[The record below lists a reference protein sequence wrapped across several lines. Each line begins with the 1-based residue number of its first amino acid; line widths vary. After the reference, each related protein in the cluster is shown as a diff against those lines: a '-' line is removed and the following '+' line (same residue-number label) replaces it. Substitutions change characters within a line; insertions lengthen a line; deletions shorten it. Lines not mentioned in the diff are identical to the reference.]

1 MIINKKPRARELG
14 LPLLGTPAP
23 LNAITD
29 VAGVLVGYRTLD
41 DIAESGKRIKTGV
54 TAILPRGYQ
63 RSPQPVFAG
72 IHVLNG
78 NGEMT
83 GSHWIKHGGYFL
95 GPVCIS
101 NTHAVGTLHQA
112 AVRWMLRQYQ
122 DEFIEHHLWAMP
134 VVAETYDGVIN
145 DINGLYVTEN
155 DALSALDSAQGGA
168 VAEGNVGG
176 GNGMIC
182 YGFKGGTGTS
192 SRLIEI
198 DRQRYCLGALVQAN
212 HGRREWFRVLGVP
225 VGERWSEP
233 PPSGLEDERG
243 SIIVILAT
251 DAPLLPH
258 QLERLAQRAGL
269 GLALGGTPGGNNSGD
284 IFLAF
289 STANARRLPPLSPA
303 RVSFD
308 CLNDEYIDPL
318 YLAAVQATEEAILNA
333 MLAAIDTPMQKPIG
347 LCRALC
353 GQRLKQL
360 IGQSFS

>member
-1 MIINKKPRARELG
+1 MTQIEKRRAREWG
-14 LPLLGTPAP
+14 LPLPGTPAA

-29 VAGVLVGYRTLD
+29 VPGVLVGYRTLD
-41 DIAESGKRIKTGV
+41 SLAKNGKRIKTGV

-63 RSPQPVFAG
+63 STPQPVFAG

-83 GSHWIKHGGYFL
+83 GSHWIKHGGHFL

-101 NTHAVGTLHQA
+101 NTHAVGAVHQA
-112 AVRWMLRQYQ
+112 AVRWMLSQYQ
-122 DEFIEHHLWAMP
+122 TEFTEHHLWAMP

-145 DINGLYVTEN
+145 DINGLHVTED
-155 DALSALDSAQGGA
+155 DALAALNSAASGA
-168 VAEGNVGG
+168 IAEGNIGG

-182 YGFKGGTGTS
+182 YGFKGGTGTA

-198 DRQRYCLGALVQAN
+198 DGQTYRLGALVQAN
-212 HGRREWFRVLGVP
+212 HGSRAWFRVLGMP
-225 VGERWSEP
+225 IGERWDEP
-233 PPSGLEDERG
+233 EPEGLTDERG

-289 STANARRLPPLSPA
+289 STANARPLPQLSPSQ
-303 RVSFD
+303 VQLD
-308 CLNDEYIDPL
+308 TLNDEYIDPL

-333 MLAAIDTPMQKPIG
+333 MLAAEDAPMQKPEG

-353 GQRLKQL
+353 GKRLMQL
-360 IGQSFS
+360 LKR